1 MATNRCAAAMLLL
14 WAMAAGPVR
23 AVQACAVEDA
33 VTYQAL
39 PRNSLPAES
48 PLRLVQGEIYRTG
61 HPVDGW
67 VLVQAD
73 HAAGWARAAM
83 LVSPCPTATAST
95 AAPAASAAR
104 VRPATAPSR
113 AVSDAPLARRPPET
127 TSGPSLDA
135 DAPRVPR
142 AASMASTAEPQPGRP
157 GRQAR
162 AATQAGQAA
171 PAAADPPADA
181 GCSCAAGQVC
191 TGPRGGRYCIGPTG
205 KKRYGQ

>member
-14 WAMAAGPVR
+14 GAMAAGPVW
-23 AVQACAVEDA
+23 AGQACAIEDA
-33 VTYQAL
+33 VTYQSL
-39 PRNSLPAES
+39 PRDSLPAES
-48 PLRLVQGEIYRTG
+48 PLRLVRGEIYRTG

-73 HAAGWARAAM
+73 HAAGWARAAL
-83 LVSPCPTATAST
+83 LVSPCPTATA
-95 AAPAASAAR
+95 APAAR

-113 AVSDAPLARRPPET
+113 AVPDGSLARRPSET
-127 TSGPSLDA
+127 TGRQSLDA
-135 DAPRVPR
+135 DAPQAPRV
-142 AASMASTAEPQPGRP
+142 ASAAEPQPGRP

-171 PAAADPPADA
+171 PASAAPPADA
-181 GCSCAAGQVC
+181 GCACAAGQVC